1 MSDSERGVCLTRW
14 CIPPAAAAVLVFPAM
29 KPVAAVGV
37 RALVPGRGAPSPG
50 EGSDDLPRREPPPA
64 GADGGGPPE
73 PAAPP
78 AAPGIKSSSDES
90 VLTNAERL
98 VFSHFKT
105 PVFVQ

>member
-1 MSDSERGVCLTRW
+1 MRW
-14 CIPPAAAAVLVFPAM
+14 SVPPIAAAMLVFPAG

-37 RALVPGRGAPSPG
+37 RALVPERGAPSPG
-50 EGSDDLPRREPPPA
+50 EGSDDLPERGPPPA
-64 GADGGGPPE
+64 GVDGGVPPE

-90 VLTNAERL
+90 VLTNAER
-98 VFSHFKT
+98 FKFYSQFKT